1 MALTQITAGGLADDS
16 VDSDAYV
23 NTSIDAAHLASG
35 VAHGWKRLTSAN
47 ADDDTEIDLETG
59 IGATYDIYMIQG
71 FKIKPVGNIATFK
84 CRLKI
89 DGSYKTD
96 SSYSINVAI
105 RDGTSTSYVAVASTT
120 YDYIHVSGSATG
132 SGSVE
137 TLEFWLY
144 FYNPTATNTRKGIH
158 GRTLQQYSGGGLRAG
173 YPSGFYNDS
182 AAALTGVRFL
192 FSGGNIDSGHF
203 ALYGLVS

>member
-71 FKIKPVGNIATFK
+71 FKIKPVGNNATFK
-84 CRLKI
+84 
-89 DGSYKTD
+89 
-96 SSYSINVAI
+96 
-105 RDGTSTSYVAVASTT
+105 
-120 YDYIHVSGSATG
+120 
-132 SGSVE
+132 
-137 TLEFWLY
+137 
-144 FYNPTATNTRKGIH
+144 
-158 GRTLQQYSGGGLRAG
+158 
-173 YPSGFYNDS
+173 
-182 AAALTGVRFL
+182 
-192 FSGGNIDSGHF
+192 
-203 ALYGLVS
+203 